1 MLMRLKVVWF
11 FIERWD
17 DVIGIIIVASIAILF
32 ACHMRE
38 KSDTALI
45 LALCGKIAL

>member
-1 MLMRLKVVWF
+1 MLMRLQVVWL

-17 DVIGIIIVASIAILF
+17 DVIGIIIVAPIVILF
-32 ACHMRE
+32 AFHMIE

-45 LALCGKIAL
+45 LSLCGKIAL